1 MSIILYK
8 GDIRSYLPDHEPASL
23 LDVLGWRG
31 AVMSPFHTD
40 GDLAGTPGSFSP
52 SVRRNRRGSQ
62 VERLM
67 FSRPY
72 T

>member
-8 GDIRSYLPDHEPASL
+8 GDSRSHFLEREPAL
-23 LDVLGWRG
+23 PLDVLGWG
-31 AVMSPFHTD
+31 GVVMLPFHIE
-40 GDLAGTPGSFSP
+40 GDQAGTPGSFSP